1 MSKTVKKVIVN
12 FLSCSRIVAALFLPF
27 IFRNASVVG
36 LVLLLSVLFLS
47 DFLDGRLARKWNVQ
61 TVGGMLLDPL
71 GDKVLAIA
79 CIFALLG
86 SHSYLAFLLLF
97 ELAICIINT
106 WRILAGEV
114 VTANF
119 IGKFKTW
126 VLSITLSIGVI
137 HQFNPCLLGDIFRFF
152 KFPTSA
158 LCITD
163 EVVFATSML
172 TLGCELV
179 TIACYL
185 KEAFDERKKTKKLAK
200 FKKLEEILERLFD
213 EEKFGE
219 DRYKPLKDIIR
230 EK

>member
-1 MSKTVKKVIVN
+1 MSKTVKKIIVN
-12 FLSCSRIVAALFLPF
+12 FLSCSRIIAAFFLPL
-27 IFRNASVVG
+27 IFRNASVIG
-36 LVLLLSVLFLS
+36 LVVLLSILFFT

-97 ELAICIINT
+97 ELTICITNAF
-106 WRILAGEV
+106 RILTGEV

-126 VLSITLSIGVI
+126 VLSITLAIGVI
-137 HQFNPCLLGDIFRFF
+137 HQFNPCLLCDIFFIFRVPKDVF
-152 KFPTSA
+152 
-158 LCITD
+158 CITD
-163 EVVFATSML
+163 EVVFIMSVL
-172 TLGCELV
+172 TAGCELA
-179 TIACYL
+179 TIACYV
-185 KEAFDERKKTKKLAK
+185 KEAFDGRKKTKKLTK
-200 FKKLEEILERLFD
+200 FKKLGVILERIFD
-213 EEKFGE
+213 EEKFQE
-219 DRYKPLKDIIR
+219 DRHKPLKDIIR